1 MWTKPATKVR
11 VRTSA
16 PIHNQSNL
24 ELFSCGD
31 WGIVA
36 LYFSIHSGNG
46 CSAMVVLLTAVN
58 SPLLAVGFVFALEQ
72 TAAQNLT
79 RLGARRPQKH
89 QDHPAISRD
98 LHPTPPG
105 GRESAEFSGGES
117 GGMNE
122 VD

>member
-36 LYFSIHSGNG
+36 LYFSIQSGNC
-46 CSAMVVLLTAVN
+46 CSAMVVLLTADN

-79 RLGARRPQKH
+79 LLGACAERQCFRLGLLGDGLVTGTRMLAPT
-89 QDHPAISRD
+89 
-98 LHPTPPG
+98 LHD
-105 GRESAEFSGGES
+105 S
-117 GGMNE
+117 
-122 VD
+122 D